1 MWQTVAMTRIRVA
14 IGGGNFGGAGSP
26 SALIGAGLDTRGAHR
41 VLDSAERLGI
51 TIIDTAFSYAAGASQ
66 EMIGSWLAAD
76 PERVNRVTIVDK
88 VGVFEM
94 DGELTLDLSFDS
106 VIAHA
111 AAGRSRLGVDA
122 VDVVMAHAP
131 DEETPVEDSLSGFGS
146 LIDDGVAGAW
156 GVSNIDGPTLAEWL
170 DTASRL
176 GLPPPVFVENE
187 YNLAERE
194 AEETI
199 LPMCRERGIGFLAY
213 SPSAGGVLTGK
224 YRQGEPAPEGSMLAL
239 RPDAVSEVDDRA
251 TRIVA
256 AVTGVAAS
264 HGVTNVAVAVAWL
277 MNQPGVIPIA
287 GPSKDH
293 HMDAIEQALGLEMS
307 EADFQRLADA
317 ASVGN

>member
-1 MWQTVAMTRIRVA
+1 MARLRVA
-14 IGGGNFGGAGSP
+14 IGSGTFGGAGSP
-26 SALIGAGLDTRGAHR
+26 SALIGAGLDASEAHR
-41 VLDSAERLGI
+41 ALDSAERLGI
-51 TIIDTAFSYAAGASQ
+51 TIIDTAFSYAAGGSQ
-66 EMIGSWLAAD
+66 EMIGTWLAAD
-76 PERVNRVTIVDK
+76 PERVNRVRIVDK
-88 VGVFEM
+88 VGVIEQ
-94 DGELTLDLSFDS
+94 DGELRLDLSFDS

-111 AAGRSRLGVDA
+111 AAGRKRLGVDV

-131 DEETPVEDSLSGFGS
+131 DPQTPVMESLSGFGS

-176 GLPPPVFVENE
+176 GLPAPVFVENE

-199 LPMCRERGIGFLAY
+199 LPMCRERGVGFLAY

-224 YRQGEPAPEGSMLAL
+224 YRQGEPPPKGSMLAL
-239 RPDAVSEVDDRA
+239 RPDAVSEFDDRA
-251 TRIVA
+251 ARIVA

-317 ASVGN
+317 TSVSN